1 MNISLLSPRRFT
13 RFMVGA
19 ALALV
24 AGASQAQSFNGGNI
38 GGGLLQSICQ
48 FTHSPIIA
56 FVAAAA
62 IIIVAVLLILN
73 EGKGLGSF
81 VVRIAIGIAVILS
94 LGTILGWLGLTSAIG
109 C

>member
-1 MNISLLSPRRFT
+1 MKTQISNPRTFT
-13 RFMVGA
+13 RFMVGT
-19 ALALV
+19 ALALI
-24 AGASQAQSFNGGNI
+24 ASASQAQMVGSDI
-38 GGGLLQSICQ
+38 GAGLMQGVCN
-48 FTHSPIIA
+48 FVHSPIIA

-81 VVRIAIGIAVILS
+81 VVRIAIGIAVIMS
-94 LGTILGWLGLTSAIG
+94 IGTILGWLGLTSAMG